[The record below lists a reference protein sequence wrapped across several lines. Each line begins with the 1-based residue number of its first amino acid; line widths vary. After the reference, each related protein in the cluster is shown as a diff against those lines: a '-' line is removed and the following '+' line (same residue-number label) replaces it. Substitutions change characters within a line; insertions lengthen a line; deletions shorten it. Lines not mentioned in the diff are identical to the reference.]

1 MEGNLKAFRSRG
13 KTDASRDSGGGK
25 GTRLRPLTIHTPKPI
40 VPIINQAFLFYQMDL
55 LNEPGIKNV
64 ILCLSYQPR
73 KINEAV
79 QRPYEGDHPSKPE
92 QAGPTIHHYVG

>member
-1 MEGNLKAFRSRG
+1 
-13 KTDASRDSGGGK
+13 
-25 GTRLRPLTIHTPKPI
+25 
-40 VPIINQAFLFYQMDL
+40 MDL